1 MSGAM
6 PDSTRSIGGMERR
19 HRRHLILGLPL
30 LAPCVL
36 RTTPARAAGGLQPRR
51 LEATEPRPLPEFGFT
66 DAEGAAQ
73 PLARFAGRALVVN
86 FWATWCAPC
95 VAEMPALDRLQQAVA
110 EDGITVLALSSD
122 RGGAAQVRPFYER
135 TAIRHL
141 GLWLDP
147 RGAAARAFGVRAVPT
162 TVVTD
167 RRHREVARLAGPA
180 EWDAEPM
187 VAAIR
192 RLAGPPA
199 APEPE
204 RRSI

>member
-1 MSGAM
+1 MSAAM
-6 PDSTRSIGGMERR
+6 PDRTRIVAGREPMVRR
-19 HRRHLILGLPL
+19 RPILALPL
-30 LAPCVL
+30 LVPTVL
-36 RTTPARAAGGLQPRR
+36 RPSPARAAGGLQPRP
-51 LEATEPRPLPEFGFT
+51 LEATAPRALPEFGFT

-73 PLARFAGRALVVN
+73 ALARFAGKALVVN

-110 EDGITVLALSSD
+110 GDGIVVLALSSD

-167 RRHREVARLAGPA
+167 RQHREVARLAGPA
-180 EWDAEPM
+180 EWDAETM
-187 VAAIR
+187 IAAIR
-192 RLAGPPA
+192 RLAGPSAP
-199 APEPE
+199 PEPA